1 MEGSLWIL
9 SVFAIYF
16 AVLIGIAIM
25 RARQMRGMNDYVL
38 AGRRLG
44 PITSALSSASSATS
58 GWTMLVFPALAF
70 AAGMMHLWT
79 VVGIILG
86 AWLAWTLLAKR
97 LRRYTIATGDS
108 LTIPEFLEKRFGDS
122 TGILRGLAAVI
133 TLYFMTLYVCSGLI
147 AGAKLLDQI
156 FELENPG
163 AIQDIGVVITL
174 IAIVSYT
181 FIGGFLA
188 VSRTDVFQAMIMLAG
203 FFIIPATLILTTA
216 NPFQGIESTAPGF
229 WNPFTNADNQT
240 LGAMFFLSSAGW
252 GLGAFGSQRI
262 SARFMALERES
273 LISRSRLIAI
283 VWIVLIFALALLM
296 GLVSAPALAGQGVE
310 LPDAERLY
318 IVVAETFFHPIV
330 AGLLLTAVI
339 AAVMSTAD
347 SQLLLA
353 SAIASDDTPLIK
365 RLTAS
370 MGADMRVWMGRLLLV
385 MVGVVAAMISMIS
398 PDSIFAL
405 VSLAWGGMGA
415 AFGPVVILA
424 LYWRRFNLWGALTA
438 VASGAGVSTFWWL
451 MGLRHDGLVGMTES
465 LGFGAAVNRLQEV
478 GVWNLNPATPG
489 FVIAM
494 LLAIGVTLLT
504 APPSDDVTELFD
516 EVNSPDWQDRL
527 PGETAEARS

>member
-1 MEGSLWIL
+1 MEGSLWLL

-16 AVLIGIAIM
+16 AVLIGIAIL
-25 RARQMRGMNDYVL
+25 RARHMRGMNDYVL

-79 VVGIILG
+79 AVGIVLG

-108 LTIPEFLEKRFGDS
+108 LTIPEFLEKRFNDS
-122 TGILRGLAAVI
+122 TGILRGLSAVI
-133 TLYFMTLYVCSGLI
+133 TLYFMTLYICSGLI
-147 AGAKLLDQI
+147 AGAKLLDQV

-163 AIQDIGVVITL
+163 VIQDVGVVITL

-188 VSRTDVFQAMIMLAG
+188 VSRTDVFQAMIMLSG
-203 FFIIPATLILTTA
+203 FFIIPVTLILFTA
-216 NPFQGIESTAPGF
+216 NPFQGLESTAPGF
-229 WNPFTNADNQT
+229 WNPFTDADNEA
-240 LGAMFFLSSAGW
+240 LGVMFFLSAVGW
-252 GLGAFGSQRI
+252 GLGALGSQRI

-273 LISRSRLIAI
+273 LVSRSRLIAM
-283 VWIVLIFALALLM
+283 VWIVLVFGLALLM
-296 GLVSAPALAGQGVE
+296 GLVSAPALEGQGVD

-353 SAIASDDTPLIK
+353 SAIASDDTPLLK
-365 RLTAS
+365 RMTRS
-370 MGADMRVWMGRLLLV
+370 IGADMRVWMGRLLLV
-385 MVGVVAAMISMIS
+385 LVGLIAAMISMIS

-415 AFGPVVILA
+415 TFGPVVILA
-424 LYWRRFNLWGALTA
+424 LYWRRFNVWGALTA
-438 VASGAGVSTFWWL
+438 VAAGASVSTFWWL
-451 MGLRHDGLVGMTES
+451 MGLRHDGLVGLTES
-465 LGFGAAVNRLQEV
+465 LGFGAAVHRFQEV
-478 GVWNLNPATPG
+478 GVWNVNPALPG
-489 FVIAM
+489 FVIAT
-494 LLAIGVTLLT
+494 LLAIGITLLT
-504 APPSDDVTELFD
+504 APPPDDIVKQFD
-516 EVNSPDWQDRL
+516 EVNSPDWQDRI
-527 PGETAEARS
+527 PGEASAAQ

>member
-1 MEGSLWIL
+1 
-9 SVFAIYF
+9 
-16 AVLIGIAIM
+16 
-25 RARQMRGMNDYVL
+25 
-38 AGRRLG
+38 
-44 PITSALSSASSATS
+44 
-58 GWTMLVFPALAF
+58 
-70 AAGMMHLWT
+70 
-79 VVGIILG
+79 
-86 AWLAWTLLAKR
+86 
-97 LRRYTIATGDS
+97 
-108 LTIPEFLEKRFGDS
+108 
-122 TGILRGLAAVI
+122 
-133 TLYFMTLYVCSGLI
+133 
-147 AGAKLLDQI
+147 
-156 FELENPG
+156 
-163 AIQDIGVVITL
+163 
-174 IAIVSYT
+174 
-181 FIGGFLA
+181 
-188 VSRTDVFQAMIMLAG
+188 
-203 FFIIPATLILTTA
+203 
-216 NPFQGIESTAPGF
+216 
-229 WNPFTNADNQT
+229 
-240 LGAMFFLSSAGW
+240 
-252 GLGAFGSQRI
+252 
-262 SARFMALERES
+262 MALERES

-365 RLTAS
+365 RLTAQ

-451 MGLRHDGLVGMTES
+451 MGLRHDGLVGLTES

-504 APPSDDVTELFD
+504 APPPDDVTELFD
-516 EVNSPDWQDRL
+516 EVNSPDWQDRV
-527 PGETAEARS
+527 PGETAEAR